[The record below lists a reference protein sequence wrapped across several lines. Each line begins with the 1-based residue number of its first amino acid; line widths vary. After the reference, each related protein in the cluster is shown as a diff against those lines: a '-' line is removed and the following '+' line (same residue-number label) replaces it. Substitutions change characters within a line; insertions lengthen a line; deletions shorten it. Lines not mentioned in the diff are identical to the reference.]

1 MKQMTDGTLMDSNL
15 LKFSPVPGSKLQS
28 FFSHPPSLVLSC
40 HVFEV
45 SFLLY
50 AMVHNLF
57 FGEISSTEF
66 SGKRISTPSFSK
78 FIFIPSCLNKNLWDQ
93 YYHALQGKKKEKPPA
108 SLALLEM
115 GGC

>member
-1 MKQMTDGTLMDSNL
+1 MTDGTLMDSNL

-28 FFSHPPSLVLSC
+28 FFFFSTPPSLVLSC

-50 AMVHNLF
+50 TMVHNLF
-57 FGEISSTEF
+57 WGEISSAEF

-93 YYHALQGKKKEKPPA
+93 HYHALWGEKKEKPLA